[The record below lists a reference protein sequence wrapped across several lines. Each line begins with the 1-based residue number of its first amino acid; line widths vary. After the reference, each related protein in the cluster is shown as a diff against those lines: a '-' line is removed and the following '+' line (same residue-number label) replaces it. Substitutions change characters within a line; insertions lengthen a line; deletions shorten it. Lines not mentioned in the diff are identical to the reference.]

1 MLLADAGASRLDDV
15 ADPQVWGAAGRCFGR
30 MQVAS
35 SGRVEQLGS
44 KGFPIIDASA
54 LLHDAERMVVDRP
67 LLQVGEY
74 ALSNAELNR
83 LESMVPVWAG
93 AFGRLDELD
102 LPLGVEHGDLHP
114 GQFLVDDAGRPTALD
129 WSDASVSIPF
139 ISFDA
144 MASTT
149 LDFAEDKQEAARLL
163 DTFEGAYRSEWETVV
178 SAGRI
183 TEALELIRS
192 LRPVLRALP
201 YWRFMPRMVQPW
213 EMWNVAP
220 HELRRALDA

>member
-1 MLLADAGASRLDDV
+1 M
-15 ADPQVWGAAGRCFGR
+15 
-30 MQVAS
+30 
-35 SGRVEQLGS
+35 
-44 KGFPIIDASA
+44 
-54 LLHDAERMVVDRP
+54 
-67 LLQVGEY
+67 
-74 ALSNAELNR
+74 
-83 LESMVPVWAG
+83 
-93 AFGRLDELD
+93 
-102 LPLGVEHGDLHP
+102 
-114 GQFLVDDAGRPTALD
+114 
-129 WSDASVSIPF
+129 SIPF